1 MEKMQWEKVLGDTVG
16 QPVSFDEFSLTAV
29 MFEEPKMIVN
39 FELRVNELV
48 IYALVGELIEER
60 QMRGLLEGNCL
71 WNSTNGATLSL
82 LDEKRVLFA
91 MSVSHQDKLRF
102 SELLSGF
109 VDAAS
114 YWQQKLLE
122 AEPATV
128 DAQDMSG
135 FSSPRSSLF
144 V

>member
-39 FELRVNELV
+39 LELRVNELV

-82 LDEKRVLFA
+82 LDEKRVLLA
-91 MSVSHQDKLRF
+91 MSVSHQDQLRF

-135 FSSPRSSLF
+135 FSSSRSSLF